1 MQRPA
6 MLITPSNQE
15 LRVITRKTILI
26 AAASATLAIGLAVGL
41 TACGGGDGHSSPPP
55 QTTFNETL
63 LDSDG
68 SVIATQA
75 NPNLQNAWGV
85 TFNPTAT
92 MWVSD
97 NNTQKSSLFDGNG
110 NAQSLIVSIPAGANG
125 PASPTGI
132 IFNPTTDFVISS
144 NGASSKAVFIWATE
158 AGTIAAWS
166 PNVLPTEAVTAFD
179 DAAGG
184 ANYKGV
190 TMVTV
195 NGQNM
200 LYATDFHN
208 AKVDMFNAQFAKI
221 QPAGQFT
228 DPTLPVGF
236 APFGIQHLGNS
247 VFVTYAQQNAAKTA
261 QVVGAGLG
269 ILDEYD
275 LSGNFVR
282 RVVNNGGVLDAPWGM
297 VLAPSNFGPL
307 SGLMLVG
314 NFGSGQIE
322 AYNPTSGQDM
332 GSLTLSNGQP
342 FLQKGLWGL
351 SFGNGVGTQSTN
363 TLFFAAGPTATT
375 GLFGRIDTVTQ

>member
-1 MQRPA
+1 M
-6 MLITPSNQE
+6 
-15 LRVITRKTILI
+15 ITRKDILF
-26 AAASATLAIGLAVGL
+26 AVASASLAIGLAVGL
-41 TACGGGDGHSSPPP
+41 NACGGGGDGHASPP

-63 LDSDG
+63 LASDG
-68 SVIATQA
+68 SVIATKA
-75 NPNLQNAWGV
+75 DADLQNAWGV

-97 NNTQKSSLFDGNG
+97 NNAQKSSLFDGSG
-110 NAQSLIVSIPAGANG
+110 NAQSLVVSIPAGTNG

-166 PNVLPTEAVTAFD
+166 PNVLATEAVTAYD

-208 AKVDMFNAQFAKI
+208 AKVDMFDAQFKKI

-228 DPTLPVGF
+228 DPALPTGF
-236 APFGIQHLGNS
+236 APFGIQHLGNN
-247 VFVTYAQQNAAKTA
+247 VFVTYAQQNAAKAA

-282 RVVNNGGVLDAPWGM
+282 RVVNNGGVLNAPWGM
-297 VLAPSNFGPL
+297 VLAPSNFGSL
-307 SGLMLVG
+307 SNMMLVG
-314 NFGSGQIE
+314 NFGSGEIE
-322 AYNPTSGQDM
+322 AYDPTSGQDM
-332 GSLTLSNGQP
+332 GALTLGNGQP

-351 SFGNGVGTQSTN
+351 SFGNGVGNQSTN
-363 TLFFAAGPTATT
+363 TLFFAAGPSATS